1 MVLILRPT
9 QAGEQ
14 LPAQEMACPGCG
26 DTLAPWGYARAR
38 SVRSGHGTGELSLR
52 PRRVRC
58 RGCRTTQ
65 VLLPAACLPRR
76 ADTVEVIG
84 TALLAAA
91 TGASHRRIAA
101 DLDRPANTV
110 RGWIRRATAHAPH
123 LRENATILAYQFDS
137 VLPPIPPAATVLG
150 DAVQALGA
158 AVAAVTRRLG
168 PTGPAWDFITWL
180 TSGRLLAPPAR
191 TG

>member
-9 QAGEQ
+9 QGGEQ
-14 LPAQEMACPGCG
+14 LPPQEMACPGCG

-38 SVRSGHGTGELSLR
+38 SVRTGHGTCELR

-58 RGCRTTQ
+58 RGCRNTQ
-65 VLLPAACLPRR
+65 VLLPAACPPRR

-84 TALLAAA
+84 TALVAAA
-91 TGASHRRIAA
+91 TGTSHRRIAA
-101 DLDRPANTV
+101 DLDRPADTV
-110 RGWIRRATAHAPH
+110 RGWIRRATAHAGH
-123 LRENATILAYQFDS
+123 LREHATILAHQFDPL
-137 VLPPIPPAATVLG
+137 LPPIPPVPTLLG
-150 DAVQALGA
+150 DAMQALGA
-158 AVAAVTRRLG
+158 AVAALTRRLG
-168 PTGPAWDFITWL
+168 PAGPAWELTTWL

>member
-9 QAGEQ
+9 QDGEQ
-14 LPAQEMACPGCG
+14 LPAQAMACPGCG

-38 SVRSGHGTGELSLR
+38 SVRSGHGARELR

-58 RGCRTTQ
+58 RGCRSTQ

-84 TALLAAA
+84 AALLAAA
-91 TGASHRRIAA
+91 TGTRHRRIAA
-101 DLDRPANTV
+101 DLNRPADTV
-110 RGWIRRATAHAPH
+110 RGWIRRATVHAPH
-123 LRENATILAYQFDS
+123 LREHATILAHQFDP
-137 VLPPIPPAATVLG
+137 VLPPIPPAPTLLG
-150 DAVQALGA
+150 DAMQALGA

-168 PTGPAWDFITWL
+168 PTGPAWELITWL